1 LPHSPLAQPWPLLGG
16 HLISA
21 AIGVASARALT
32 DTVAASA
39 LAMGGCV
46 LGMLVLRCLH
56 PPGAATAMTPV
67 LGGPAIQ
74 ALGFDYV
81 WLPVGLNV
89 ALLALTAIVI
99 NRWLLKHDYP
109 AGPARASGQNAKD
122 MIENPTGLFTDGDL
136 RQALSKMGMF
146 VDVTVED
153 LSKLLGDAEQNSFK
167 RFLGEQ
173 YCRDIMDREVQRVEY
188 DTEVEDA
195 WRLMQRHRL
204 KSVPVVDRR
213 QRVIG
218 IVTWNDFLKYVKLI
232 EGQSFRD
239 GFLAFFRRTPG
250 ASATKPEAIGHVM
263 TRPVTVLRDDCSI
276 AELIPLMAFQGL
288 RQIPIVDAE
297 QRLVGMVYQASLIA
311 ALYRQQLATL
321 APRRPAAPGE

>member
-21 AIGVASARALT
+21 AVGVASAQALS
-32 DTVAASA
+32 DTVMAST

-46 LGMLVLRCLH
+46 LGMLALRCLH
-56 PPGAATAMTPV
+56 PPGGATAITPV

-74 ALGFDYV
+74 TLGFDYV

-89 ALLALTAIVI
+89 ALLGLMAILI
-99 NRWLLKHDYP
+99 NRWLLQHDYP
-109 AGPARASGQNAKD
+109 AAPARPAAQSAKAPL
-122 MIENPTGLFTDGDL
+122 ENPAGLFAEGDL
-136 RQALSKMGMF
+136 RQALNKMGVF
-146 VDVTVED
+146 VDVTLED
-153 LSKLLGDAEQNSFK
+153 LGKLLGDAEQTSFK
-167 RFLGEQ
+167 RFLGDQ
-173 YCRDIMDREVQRVEY
+173 FCRDIMDREVQRVEY

-195 WRLMQRHRL
+195 WKLMQRYRL

-218 IVTWNDFLKYVKLI
+218 IVTWNDFLKYIKLL

-250 ASATKPEAIGHVM
+250 PSANKPEAIGHVM
-263 TRPVTVLRDDCSI
+263 TKPVTVLRDDCSI

-297 QRLVGMVYQASLIA
+297 QRLVGMVYQSSLIA
-311 ALYRQQLATL
+311 ALYRQQLAAL
-321 APRRPAAPGE
+321 ALQRPAAPA